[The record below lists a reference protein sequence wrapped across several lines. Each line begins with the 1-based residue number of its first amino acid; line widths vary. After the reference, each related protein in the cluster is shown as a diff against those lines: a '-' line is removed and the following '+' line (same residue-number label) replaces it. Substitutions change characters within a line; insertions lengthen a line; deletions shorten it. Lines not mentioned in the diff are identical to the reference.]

1 MRAHSIFD
9 YSFGPKWMSLEDDSR
24 PLFKNKWSR
33 NLDNLMIDED
43 EEKNIKNGESIRTS
57 SVYTKK
63 NGEDSKKTVISK
75 KTYKDGKADE

>member
-9 YSFGPKWMSLEDDSR
+9 DFFGPKWMSLEDDSR

>member
-9 YSFGPKWMSLEDDSR
+9 DFFGPKWMSLEDDSR

-63 NGEDSKKTVISK
+63 NGEESKKTEISK
-75 KTYKDGKADE
+75 KTYKDGKAEE